1 MFPIILKIIAN
12 CYLSFAFLKFEIV
25 EQNIKLICNH
35 YIFQNGILFQNLGPY
50 LESLQPSFIHPAFIH
65 RRISIE

>member
-1 MFPIILKIIAN
+1 MFPIIFKIIAN

-35 YIFQNGILFQNLGPY
+35 YIFQNGILFQNLGT
-50 LESLQPSFIHPAFIH
+50 FIILLPH
-65 RRISIE
+65 IEHTKLFHINIMDA